1 MAAASSSSSSTPAQ
15 PQQQGQDQQQVVK
28 DCLGCRV
35 TGTAAFTL
43 VAAYLANEYR
53 QMPPGHRARPF
64 VATLGAG
71 MSGASLRA

>member
-1 MAAASSSSSSTPAQ
+1 MAAASSPEPAQ
-15 PQQQGQDQQQVVK
+15 PQQPGQQQQQQQQQQGVVV

-35 TGTAAFTL
+35 TGTAAFAL
-43 VAAYLANEYR
+43 VAAYLANEFR

-71 MSGASLRA
+71 TPRA